1 MQSSLRDPSSPN
13 CLSRVAGNGN
23 LANFSTV
30 ELVSL
35 PHSLSGCPRLCD
47 AVPETL
53 RHYLENIQ
61 SMIKKQGRI
70 ENKQLPSAA
79 YWDPVLK
86 RSRANRM
93 QLFARLLEIGLLRR
107 RPKGPA
113 KYDLGIFFVNRKGK
127 KQ

>member
-1 MQSSLRDPSSPN
+1 MQLSLRDPSSPN

-35 PHSLSGCPRLCD
+35 PDSLSGFPRLCD

-61 SMIKKQGRI
+61 SMIKSKAEESCKKNAALCTFAGDWSS
-70 ENKQLPSAA
+70 SASSEGA
-79 YWDPVLK
+79 CEIC
-86 RSRANRM
+86 SRN
-93 QLFARLLEIGLLRR
+93 LLG
-107 RPKGPA
+107 
-113 KYDLGIFFVNRKGK
+113 
-127 KQ
+127 